1 MYISTYVC
9 IHVHISTYT
18 YIYICTY
25 INIYIYIYV
34 YADKCMHVC
43 IYIYMICI
51 YAYLCTHPMTFPSSP
66 EVSTPFSTA
75 LQGHLL
81 VSLAAFVDA
90 ATRSLTQA
98 LLVPAPPAP
107 GTWHFNGVAGLYLQQ
122 NNMGAHGRTCFEW

>member
-1 MYISTYVC
+1 MYMQ
-9 IHVHISTYT
+9 
-18 YIYICTY
+18 
-25 INIYIYIYV
+25 INACMYV
-34 YADKCMHVC
+34 Y

-66 EVSTPFSTA
+66 EVSTLFSTA

-98 LLVPAPPAP
+98 LLVPAP
-107 GTWHFNGVAGLYLQQ
+107 GTGHVA
-122 NNMGAHGRTCFEW
+122 F